1 MHWVERAL
9 DMLKKIGKMA
19 IVQELIGYLFY
30 LYTRFVFH
38 TTRWTAEGWPYSF
51 DDENGRFLCRF
62 GMGG

>member
-1 MHWVERAL
+1 
-9 DMLKKIGKMA
+9 MA